1 MNKRESI
8 VDAFLALVRA
18 GLWEKEV
25 RISELGNKDYDE
37 IYRLSEEQSI
47 IGLVAAGFEY
57 ASDVRVPQSVALSFA
72 GAVMQLE
79 QRNIAMNSFVEK
91 LYGKLQ
97 KNRIYSILVKGQGI
111 AQCYERPLW
120 RVAGDVDLLLNGG
133 DYNKTKDTIQL
144 FGQLCIEENPYR
156 KRVEFS
162 IDGFNVELHGTMRG
176 EIGRRIDTIIDDVQN
191 DIFYGGNVRSWIN
204 GNTTIFLP
212 SPDNDVIF
220 VFTHI
225 LQHFFR
231 GGIGLRQIC
240 DWCRLL
246 WTYRETLDLKL
257 LEKRLKKMGIMSEWH
272 AFAALAVDKLGM
284 PVDAMPFYSPAVK
297 WKRKSRRICD
307 YIIEVGNFGF
317 NRDLSYKSKLPFLMR
332 MIKSLY
338 LRTEDFIKQVRIF
351 PMDSVLAFFYVWKTG
366 FNVVGRKLRQCV
378 FPQKQLSV

>member
-1 MNKRESI
+1 MQSQNKL
-8 VDAFLALVRA
+8 DAFFALVGA
-18 GLWEKEV
+18 GLWEKEAQLLPFEDID
-25 RISELGNKDYDE
+25 ISE
-37 IYRLSEEQSI
+37 IYRLAEEQSVV
-47 IGLVAAGFEY
+47 GLVAAGLEHCT
-57 ASDVRVPQSVALSFA
+57 DVKIPQDVALNIA
-72 GAVMQLE
+72 GTVLQLE

-91 LYGKLQ
+91 LYGEMQ
-97 KNRIYSILVKGQGI
+97 RMNIYSILVKGQGI
-111 AQCYERPLW
+111 AQCYKRPLW
-120 RVAGDVDLLLNGG
+120 RAPGDVDLLLNEDEYERAKEWVGS
-133 DYNKTKDTIQL
+133 
-144 FGQLCIEENPYR
+144 FGQIIEGENKFKKHILYR
-156 KRVEFS
+156 VTEW
-162 IDGFNVELHGTMRG
+162 DVELHGTMRG
-176 EIGRRIDTIIDDVQN
+176 ELGGRIDEMIDEVQK
-191 DIFYGGNVRSWIN
+191 DIFYGGRVRSWVN
-204 GNTTIFLP
+204 GSKTIVLP
-212 SPDNDVIF
+212 APDNDLIL
-220 VFTHI
+220 VFAHI

-317 NRDLSYKSKLPFLMR
+317 NRDLSYKSKSPFLMR

-351 PMDSVLAFFYVWKTG
+351 PMDSVLAFFYVWETG